1 MTERTRAQE
10 SRAAIQQLYISM
22 RHLFIRGGYKPLGV
36 SGEAMIEAL
45 MNLQPEIYGSLTDP
59 EKIELE
65 GLLYIFQRLPEGIE
79 ECRYIRL
86 ITKEGFELS
95 GFTPIV
101 PPKRR
106 RNCYR
111 IDEEQM
117 FIELT
122 NGRSDIYDIL
132 THLTFLYIEAEKV
145 RRNALDPKGR
155 KKRDWHNLEQV
166 VEQEKQGEPINREV
180 ACTYLSGLLGRT
192 FEETL
197 AAVKRFEATNRVNS
211 LFHIVYWMG
220 RLSIDE

>member
-1 MTERTRAQE
+1 MTFCFKFYKYFGALHLVSHQIHKDYFAEQKIEKMTERTRAQE

-79 ECRYIRL
+79 ECRFIRL

-101 PPKRR
+101 
-106 RNCYR
+106 
-111 IDEEQM
+111 
-117 FIELT
+117 
-122 NGRSDIYDIL
+122 S
-132 THLTFLYIEAEKV
+132 
-145 RRNALDPKGR
+145 
-155 KKRDWHNLEQV
+155 
-166 VEQEKQGEPINREV
+166 
-180 ACTYLSGLLGRT
+180 
-192 FEETL
+192 
-197 AAVKRFEATNRVNS
+197 
-211 LFHIVYWMG
+211 
-220 RLSIDE
+220 